1 MRCEHFRSTQTDTP
15 KSPVI
20 VNSIS
25 PFALCFK
32 EPITINPRF
41 LASERQATTA
51 MRRSVLRRQVWGSH
65 LTRLVKTLIGV
76 LHKGQNAVTVIKQ
89 LAAWEKPAAECRM
102 EFTAGHPEALQPI

>member
-41 LASERQATTA
+41 LSSERQATTA

-65 LTRLVKTLIGV
+65 LTRLVKTLIRA
-76 LHKGQNAVTVIKQ
+76 LHKGQNTVTEIEQ

-102 EFTAGHPEALQPI
+102 ASPADHLDTLQPI